1 MESPK
6 AWIALICILALVL
19 IVNLPL
25 LFILITGKQPKI
37 TINQN
42 SSLYKSLNT
51 MRKPWQS
58 EDSQMD
64 ELAEKVKDLK
74 KPPTA
79 NS

>member
-1 MESPK
+1 MESPQ

-19 IVNLPL
+19 IVNIPL
-25 LFILITGKQPKI
+25 LIMLITRKLPNI
-37 TINQN
+37 SINQN
-42 SSLYKSLNT
+42 SSLHKTLNT
-51 MRKPWQS
+51 MRKPWQE
-58 EDSQMD
+58 EDSQID

>member
-25 LFILITGKQPKI
+25 LFILITVKQPKI